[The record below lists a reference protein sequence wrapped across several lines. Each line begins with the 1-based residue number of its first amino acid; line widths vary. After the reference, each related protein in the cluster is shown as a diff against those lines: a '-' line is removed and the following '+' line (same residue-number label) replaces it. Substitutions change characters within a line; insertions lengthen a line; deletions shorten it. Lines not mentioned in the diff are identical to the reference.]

1 MRLSSRFLREICTL
15 GDKWRPPVAPS
26 DVSWPELPAQ
36 LAPALRAELPSLSA
50 EIVDAIVE
58 AVPAYRR
65 PLRGEFAAGI
75 RIGVDQSLQRFV
87 DLVEDPSADV
97 TAMHAIVRRL
107 GAAEQRAGRS
117 LEALQSAYR
126 VGTRMSWRHLGRIA
140 SAAGCDP
147 EEVQRLAEA
156 LFLYIEDL
164 AALTVEGYAG
174 AQAEQAG
181 ERARRRRAAA
191 HALLAEPQDA
201 ATLADAAEQAGWEMP
216 ERLAVAVI
224 ADDAAARRVARVL
237 GPGRA
242 RGRVRDRARRRRHL
256 ARPRRPGPHRRA
268 APRAR
273 RGRGARRASASAVAT
288 SDAHRS
294 LRLARRCLRL
304 GRRGVI
310 GPGPWSADEHRAAV
324 ALGGAELE
332 LDELARVRLAPF
344 DGLRPTTSERLQ
356 ETLLAWLRADG
367 HRPTVAEML
376 HVHPQT
382 VRYRMTQLREL
393 LGDDLD
399 DPEARFE
406 LELALRGRA
415 LGVQSERR
423 GDRAD
428 VVGSPAPRTSR
439 RIPP

>member
-1 MRLSSRFLREICTL
+1 MDTTRR
-15 GDKWRPPVAPS
+15 VS
-26 DVSWPELPAQ
+26 DVSWPELPSQ

-97 TAMHAIVRRL
+97 TAMHTVVRRL

-201 ATLADAAEQAGWEMP
+201 ATLADAAEQAGWEIP

-237 GPGRA
+237 GPGA
-242 RGRVRDRARRRRHL
+242 LVAGYGSALDVVVIWPDPDGPGRTAEL
-256 ARPRRPGPHRRA
+256 RRA
-268 APRAR
+268 LDEAGAPA
-273 RGRGARRASASAVAT
+273 GIGVPVAT
-288 SDAHRS
+288 TDAHRS

-310 GPGPWSADEHRAAV
+310 GRGPWSADEHRAAV

-332 LDELARVRLAPF
+332 LDELARFRLAPF
-344 DGLRPTTSERLQ
+344 AALRPTTSERLQ
-356 ETLLAWLRADG
+356 ETLLAWLRAQG

-382 VRYRMTQLREL
+382 VRYRMTQLRDL

-406 LELALRGRA
+406 LELALRGRT
-415 LGVQSERR
+415 LGVQSE
-423 GDRAD
+423 
-428 VVGSPAPRTSR
+428 PRWRSG
-439 RIPP
+439 

>member
-1 MRLSSRFLREICTL
+1 METTRR
-15 GDKWRPPVAPS
+15 AS

-36 LAPALRAELPSLSA
+36 LAPALRAELPALSA

-58 AVPAYRR
+58 AVPSYRR

-97 TAMHAIVRRL
+97 TAMHTVVRRL

-126 VGTRMSWRHLGRIA
+126 VGTRLSWRHLGRVA

-201 ATLADAAEQAGWEMP
+201 ATLADAAEQAGWEVP

-237 GPGRA
+237 GPAALVAGYGTALDIVVIWPDPDGPGRA
-242 RGRVRDRARRRRHL
+242 AEL
-256 ARPRRPGPHRRA
+256 RRA
-268 APRAR
+268 LEEAEAPTGIGVPVVTA
-273 RGRGARRASASAVAT
+273 
-288 SDAHRS
+288 DAHRS

-332 LDELARVRLAPF
+332 LDELARFRLAPF
-344 DGLRPTTSERLQ
+344 AALRPTTAERLQ
-356 ETLLAWLRADG
+356 ETLLAWLRAQG

-393 LGDDLD
+393 LGDELD

-406 LELALRGRA
+406 LELALRGRE
-415 LGVQSERR
+415 LGVQPERR
-423 GDRAD
+423 
-428 VVGSPAPRTSR
+428 R
-439 RIPP
+439 R